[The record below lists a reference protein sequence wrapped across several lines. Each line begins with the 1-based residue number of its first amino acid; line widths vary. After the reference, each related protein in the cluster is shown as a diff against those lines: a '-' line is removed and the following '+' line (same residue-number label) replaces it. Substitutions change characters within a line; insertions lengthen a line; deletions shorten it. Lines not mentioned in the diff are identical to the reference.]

1 MRMMKRLQEYRYHGH
16 YILIDQNQ
24 SMISRQI
31 MQYVTSM
38 TGDFVMLRNTK
49 KAFVYSIFVV
59 ISALLS
65 LQCFDAVSWATA
77 TATSL

>member
-24 SMISRQI
+24 SMISQ
-31 MQYVTSM
+31 QNVTSM